1 MIICIYSFQ
10 GRQTIHKKVPD
21 SITSWVVTGFAL
33 DPINGIGLTRQP
45 KHLRVFKPF
54 FVSLDLPYSVKRGEV
69 LSVPIAVFNY
79 MERSTNAEV
88 TLHNGDQDFE
98 YVEMRNDVSAPSMCD
113 VVERTPK
120 SNQYICIFSVR

>member
-1 MIICIYSFQ
+1 MHVSLERNEKLMINRATSHFVSFQ

-21 SITSWVVTGFAL
+21 SITSWVITGFAL

-69 LSVPIAVFNY
+69 LSVPIVVFNY
-79 MERSTNAEV
+79 MDSSTNAEV
-88 TLHNGDQDFE
+88 TLHNVEQDFE
-98 YVEMRNDVSAPSMCD
+98 YVEMTNDVETPSKYTFT
-113 VVERTPK
+113 E
-120 SNQYICIFSVR
+120 